1 MLFACFSTYFDNV
14 HLSAYVKMIEK
25 FEKYKECERVERIPI
40 IQTQIRP
47 PVIKDRF
54 VRRAQLHKKLS
65 SMTHYPLVLVQSGA
79 GYGKSTA
86 LTLFIQD
93 SGLQACW
100 YSISPNDDDLV
111 PFLTKLI
118 HAIRI
123 HHKGFG
129 ESILQELLTIHQ
141 YVQDQEIWSLVSMM
155 VNEIEQLRDNVYI
168 VLDDFHHIE
177 HSLSIEQW
185 MVHFMEHIPANCH
198 FVLSSRNRPQWNV
211 ITSMKVKGNLL
222 EISQEDVTFSRE
234 EMEHLLLDLYEFDLS
249 ETSLDDLHKL
259 TEGWAIAS
267 EMVIQQLQAGI
278 NIEEVVQNKAHT
290 LQDLFDYLAFEV
302 LSKQS
307 LMVQQF
313 LMQTSILEVLSPKLC
328 DYVLGMTGSHSMLE
342 QLADQQLFLQRINE
356 HHYRYHA
363 LFKSFLESRMKKE
376 QPHEF
381 ERLHQKAAR
390 YHEQHGEMETA
401 LTHLEVTGDHGRLS
415 QLLQEYGQEML
426 RSGKLQSLYDR
437 LLAIP
442 QNDKRHFPI
451 LWYYQGDI
459 LRYWSSYKEAES
471 CYERA
476 ETIAKDKGDAYLMSL
491 SLEGKAQ
498 IYLDTIQPD
507 QAERILQKSIDLRE
521 QTNATKQE
529 MARLYHR
536 LAENLLNAG
545 NAVKAEAWFE
555 RAKELKLPLLDGNL
569 EARLYLRTG
578 RLEQA
583 KKVLLDRKHQYPF
596 DQDQHLPQSFRETD
610 ILLSIISSFMGQSD
624 EGKHY
629 AEQGIYQGIQVQSPF
644 VEACGWMRIGH
655 AVQLLN
661 RYEPHLAEQCY
672 HTSLEMMEKM
682 NVSRGKAEPYMGLC
696 VLYGVQGEYEKAM
709 AAGEKGL
716 HETEN
721 VKDLWLSSL
730 IQLCM
735 GITSAYCQKYEEA
748 NAMLLTVEQQLERC
762 GDAYGLMLTSFW
774 KAYIAYESNEEET
787 EVVEMRNFLERVQTS
802 GYEFFLRKRTTFGPL
817 DVQNIIPLLFKAQ
830 ERKIHEPFV
839 TKMIHELGYDEVTHH
854 PGYTLRIQTLGQLK
868 VWLGNHLIQE
878 KDWQRGKAKE
888 LFEFLIT
895 RHQQVVPKEEI
906 FHALWPDQDESS
918 ANRSFKVAL
927 NALLKALEPGRKAR
941 GESFF
946 IKKEGQAYGLN
957 PQASYELDISS
968 FEEWVEAGLKEKD
981 ANRSKELLERGLKL
995 YEGNYLEDRRLVDWC
1010 LNERERIQVLF
1021 LRGAEKLAQVSVRL
1035 QDFDSSI
1042 RWCEAILHVDRS
1054 WEEAYRLMMY
1064 SYYQKNNRP
1073 QAMKWYQKCLEVLDD
1088 ELGVEP
1094 MQPTKEMYEIIK
1106 TSKKV
1111 EVFSS

>member
-1 MLFACFSTYFDNV
+1 
-14 HLSAYVKMIEK
+14 
-25 FEKYKECERVERIPI
+25 VERIPV
-40 IQTQIRP
+40 IQTQLRP
-47 PVIKDRF
+47 PVVKDRF

-65 SMTHYPLVLVQSGA
+65 SMTHYPLVLLHSGA

-100 YSISPNDDDLV
+100 YSISANDDDLG

-123 HHKGFG
+123 QHADFG
-129 ESILQELLTIHQ
+129 DAILQELETIQQ

-155 VNEIEQLRDNVYI
+155 VNEIEQLENDLYV

-177 HSLSIEQW
+177 HSLPIEQW
-185 MVHFMEHIPANCH
+185 MIHFMEHTPENCH
-198 FVLSSRNRPQWNV
+198 IVISSRNRPHWNV
-211 ITSMKVKGNLL
+211 LTSLKVKGNLL
-222 EISQEDVTFSRE
+222 EISQEDVTFSQE
-234 EMEHLLLDLYEFDLS
+234 EMEHLLIDLYEFELS
-249 ETSLDDLHKL
+249 DSALEKLHQL
-259 TEGWAIAS
+259 TEGWAIAF

-278 NIEEVVQNKAHT
+278 DVESVVQNRTHS
-290 LQDLFDYLAFEV
+290 LQDLFDYLALEV

-328 DYVLGMTGSHSMLE
+328 DYVLGMTGSGSMLE
-342 QLADQQLFLQRINE
+342 QLADQQLFLQRVSE
-356 HHYRYHA
+356 DHYRYHA
-363 LFKSFLESRMKKE
+363 LFKAFLENRMKKE
-376 QPHEF
+376 QPKEYQQ
-381 ERLHQKAAR
+381 LHQKAAR
-390 YHEQHGEMETA
+390 YHEQNGDMETA
-401 LTHLEVTGDHGRLS
+401 LSHLANMGDHGRLS
-415 QLLQEYGQEML
+415 QLLQEFGQEML
-426 RSGKLQSLYDR
+426 KNGKLQSLYDR
-437 LLAIP
+437 LIAIP
-442 QNDKRHFPI
+442 SQEKRHFPI
-451 LWYYQGDI
+451 LWYYQGEI

-471 CYERA
+471 CYDRA
-476 ETIAKDKGDAYLMSL
+476 ESIAHDRGDAYLISL

-507 QAERILQKSIDLRE
+507 QAERILQKAIDIRE
-521 QTNATKQE
+521 KTNATKEE

-583 KKVLLDRKHQYPF
+583 EKVLLERKKAQPF
-596 DQDQHLPQSFRETD
+596 DESQHLPQSFRETD
-610 ILLSIISSFMGQSD
+610 ILLSIISSFMGKSD
-624 EGKHY
+624 ESKRY
-629 AEQGIYQGIQVQSPF
+629 AEQGIHQGIQVQSPF

-655 AVQLLN
+655 AVQLIN
-661 RYEPHLAEQCY
+661 RYEPHLAEKCY
-672 HTSLEMMEKM
+672 QTSLEMMEKM
-682 NVSRGKAEPYMGLC
+682 NVSRGKAEPYMGLS

-716 HETEN
+716 HETER

-735 GITSAYCQKYEEA
+735 GITALYCKKYEEA
-748 NAMLLTVEQQLERC
+748 NAVFMTVEQQMGHC
-762 GDAYGLMLTSFW
+762 GDEYGLMLTSFW
-774 KAYIAYESNEEET
+774 KSYAAHETEEE
-787 EVVEMRNFLERVQTS
+787 EVFEREMRTFLQRIQIG
-802 GYEFFLRKRTTFGPL
+802 GYEFFLKERTTFGPM

-830 ERKIHEPFV
+830 KLKIHEPFV
-839 TKMIHELGYDEVTHH
+839 SKMIHELGYDEMKNH

-868 VWLGNHLIQE
+868 VWLGNQLVEE

-888 LFEFLIT
+888 LFEFFVT
-895 RHQQVVPKEEI
+895 KRHQQVSKEEI
-906 FHALWPDQDESS
+906 YQALWPDQDESG

-927 NALLKALEPGRKAR
+927 NALLKTLEPGRKAR
-941 GESFF
+941 AESFF
-946 IKKEGQAYGLN
+946 IKKEGQTYGLN
-957 PQASYELDISS
+957 HQAGYDLDIAS
-968 FEEWVEAGLKEKD
+968 FEEWIIAGLEEKD
-981 ANRSKELLERGLKL
+981 ANRSKDLLERGLKR
-995 YEGNYLEDRRLVDWC
+995 YEGNYLEDRRLADWC
-1010 LNERERIQVLF
+1010 LNERERVQVLF

-1035 QDFDSSI
+1035 QDFDTCI
-1042 RWCEAILHVDRS
+1042 QWCEAILRVDRS

-1073 QAMKWYQKCLEVLDD
+1073 QAIKWYQKCCRVLED

-1094 MQPTKEMYEIIK
+1094 MHPTKEMFEIIK
-1106 TSKKV
+1106 SDKGV
-1111 EVFSS
+1111 EVFA